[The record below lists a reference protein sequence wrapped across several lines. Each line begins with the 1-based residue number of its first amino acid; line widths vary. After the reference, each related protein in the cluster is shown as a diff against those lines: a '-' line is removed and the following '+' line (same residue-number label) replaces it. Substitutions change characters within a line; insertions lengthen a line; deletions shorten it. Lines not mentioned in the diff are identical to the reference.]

1 MKSAQAH
8 WDQFQVDF
16 GVACE
21 ALDNLER
28 QLDSYLPRWENPAFV
43 PDSWHPRQF
52 AEPGQFR
59 LDYSVF
65 WCAPVI
71 VSVIAH
77 CAVYF
82 MQMSI

>member
-1 MKSAQAH
+1 MQSAQSR

-28 QLDSYLPRWENPAFV
+28 QLEPHLPRWENPAFV

-52 AEPGQFR
+52 AEPGIR
-59 LDYSVF
+59 LDYSVCGRAPF
-65 WCAPVI
+65 NVSLIEYCAL
-71 VSVIAH
+71 
-77 CAVYF
+77 YYT
-82 MQMSI
+82 QMSI